1 MVSSS
6 SSSNSGIDS
15 SEAQAP
21 NADNVRYQSILEEL
35 ESLLQRRI
43 VYLDGAMGT
52 TIQGYKLEE
61 SDYRGTRFANWESDL
76 KGAND
81 LLSLTQPDLIREI
94 HLKFLNAGSDIIE
107 TNTFNANRISLA
119 DYGMESMV
127 REHNIASAKLAREAV
142 DQLTRENPDRKAYVA
157 GAIGP
162 TNRTTSIS
170 PDVNRPEYRAVTYTD
185 LVEVYYEQ
193 AAALL
198 EGGVDVL
205 LIETVFDTLNSK
217 AAIYAALKLMDET
230 GIRIPL
236 MLSFTI
242 TDKSGR
248 TLSGQTVEAYWN
260 SVRHAPLL
268 SIGINCALGP
278 EEMRPY
284 IEELSELATIYV
296 SCYPNAGLPDPMST
310 TGYPETP
317 ESMAPQLKD
326 WADSGYLN
334 ILGGCC
340 GTTPDHIR
348 AMVEAT
354 KNHSPRKVAVQEPW
368 MRLSGLVA
376 LNIRPETN
384 YVNVG
389 ERANV
394 TGSPRFSKLILS
406 GDYETALSVA
416 RQQVEGGAQIIDI
429 NMDEGMLDSK
439 AAMVH
444 FLNLIASEP
453 DIANV
458 PIMIDSS
465 KWEVIEAGLQC
476 VQGKGIVNSIS
487 LKEGE
492 ESFLHQAREVKRYG
506 AAVIV
511 MAFDEKGQAD
521 SFERRVEI
529 CSRSYKLLTEKVGF
543 PPEDII
549 FDPNILTVAT
559 GIEEHN
565 NYAVDFI
572 EATRWI
578 KQNLPLAK
586 VSGGVSNIS
595 FSFRGNNAVREAMH
609 SAFLY
614 HAIQAGMDMGI
625 VNAGMLEVYEE
636 IPKDLLERAKRK
648 WLSRIGAKGLLK
660 SVCHMRWSKG
670 SLITLSPTPKKRG
683 RSLINLWA

>member
-15 SEAQAP
+15 SKAQAL

-52 TIQGYKLEE
+52 TIQGYKLDE
-61 SDYRGTRFANWESDL
+61 SDYRGERFANWESDL

-81 LLSLTQPDLIREI
+81 LLSLTQPDLTREI

-127 REHNIASAKLAREAV
+127 REHNIASARLAREAV

-296 SCYPNAGLPDPMST
+296 SCYPNAGLPDPMSA

-334 ILGGCC
+334 ILRIVSEQRDQIIHAGRISMLGQFAASLAHEL
-340 GTTPDHIR
+340 GQPLGAILNNVEAAQLLLRDDRSANAAELRAIVNDIAADDARAGAVLDGIR
-348 AMVEAT
+348 ALVML
-354 KNHSPRKVAVQEPW
+354 SSRAVRDAFFMPPFAITA
-368 MRLSGLVA
+368 S
-376 LNIRPETN
+376 IRI
-384 YVNVG
+384 
-389 ERANV
+389 
-394 TGSPRFSKLILS
+394 LILTS
-406 GDYETALSVA
+406 
-416 RQQVEGGAQIIDI
+416 
-429 NMDEGMLDSK
+429 
-439 AAMVH
+439 
-444 FLNLIASEP
+444 
-453 DIANV
+453 
-458 PIMIDSS
+458 
-465 KWEVIEAGLQC
+465 
-476 VQGKGIVNSIS
+476 
-487 LKEGE
+487 
-492 ESFLHQAREVKRYG
+492 
-506 AAVIV
+506 
-511 MAFDEKGQAD
+511 
-521 SFERRVEI
+521 
-529 CSRSYKLLTEKVGF
+529 
-543 PPEDII
+543 
-549 FDPNILTVAT
+549 
-559 GIEEHN
+559 
-565 NYAVDFI
+565 
-572 EATRWI
+572 
-578 KQNLPLAK
+578 
-586 VSGGVSNIS
+586 
-595 FSFRGNNAVREAMH
+595 
-609 SAFLY
+609 
-614 HAIQAGMDMGI
+614 
-625 VNAGMLEVYEE
+625 
-636 IPKDLLERAKRK
+636 
-648 WLSRIGAKGLLK
+648 
-660 SVCHMRWSKG
+660 
-670 SLITLSPTPKKRG
+670 
-683 RSLINLWA
+683 